1 MELRALAHMILCGAG
16 TLSEKLTAAPQLT
29 DDAPGEPETVRAP
42 ARDAELAWS
51 DARTDVPQGDLADPQ
66 RRAALLHAF
75 ANHELLAIELFAQML
90 LRIPDAPQ
98 GFRRGL
104 ATTLQDEQR
113 HLRLYVE
120 RLQAL
125 GVTFGSLPLNRYLWD
140 AMAELPDP
148 LQFVTVMAL
157 TFEQANLDHMQS
169 TAAALRG
176 VGDAESAAILE
187 QIGREEIQHV
197 ALGLRWFERWRA
209 DSGDRPT
216 EDTWEAYARLLPSPL
231 TPRRARGDTVW
242 EEGRLQAGLSPEF
255 VRELKVFSSSRGR
268 PADVL
273 WFNPDCELRWSGAT
287 PPQVVETLT
296 RDLAAVVTVCARAD
310 DVVLAPR
317 PGLPWLEAMQA
328 AGFPLPEFAD
338 DAPERLRGAARP
350 WGWTPEAAARARG
363 WALRDAPPRV
373 AEWGPLFAKTWFAR
387 LLPELEETAALN
399 VLPADLPRAVDA
411 WDHLA
416 AELAAIPGRAV
427 VKDPYGT
434 SGRGQLRTDGPPWES
449 GFAGWAEGVLERHG
463 STVVQPWFEALA
475 DLSCLLAVGDG
486 GARVLGC
493 TRFRTDRRGQYL
505 GHDVGPLDD
514 GLSAELRRAL
524 HGEPQALLRGL
535 EALARAAG
543 ARLAA
548 AGYRG
553 PAGIDAVLTRLPQ
566 GLALVPLELN
576 PRRTF
581 GHLALALSPRVVPG
595 RGGAFALLPRERALA
610 LLETPARCVRRGGS
624 ARLEAGPLALSDPQR
639 AQRTVAVLVAAASP
653 QAAWATVRRA

>member
-1 MELRALAHMILCGAG
+1 MELRALAQTILQGTG
-16 TLSEKLTAAPQLT
+16 TLPEKLTAAGDDGLT
-29 DDAPGEPETVRAP
+29 DDHPGDPETVRAP
-42 ARDAELAWS
+42 ARDAALAWS
-51 DARTDVPQGDLADPQ
+51 ATRSDVPQGDLSDPQ

-75 ANHELLAIELFAQML
+75 ANHELLAIELFALML
-90 LRIPDAPQ
+90 LRFPDAPQ
-98 GFRRGL
+98 AFRRGL
-104 ATTLQDEQR
+104 ASTLQDEQR
-113 HLRLYVE
+113 HLRLYVD
-120 RLQAL
+120 RLEAL
-125 GVTFGSLPLNRYLWD
+125 GVPFGSLPLNRYLWD

-169 TAAALRG
+169 TAVALRE
-176 VGDAESAAILE
+176 VGDSESAAILE
-187 QIGREEIQHV
+187 RIGREEVQHV

-209 DSGDRPT
+209 AEET
-216 EDTWEAYARLLPSPL
+216 TWEAYTRLLPPPL
-231 TPRRARGDTVW
+231 TPRRARGDAVW
-242 EEGRLQAGLSPEF
+242 EEGRLRAGLSPDF

-273 WFNPDCELRWSGAT
+273 WFNPDCELRWSGAE
-287 PPQVVETLT
+287 PPRVVETLT
-296 RDLAAVVTVCARAD
+296 RDLAAVVAVCARAD

-317 PGLPWLEAMQA
+317 PGLPWLEALQA

-338 DAPERLRGAARP
+338 DAPERLLGAARP

-363 WALRDAPPRV
+363 WALREPPPPV

-387 LLPELEETAALN
+387 VLPELEETAALN
-399 VLPADLPRAVDA
+399 VLPADLPRAVHA
-411 WDHLA
+411 WA
-416 AELAAIPGRAV
+416 ALTSELEAIPGRAV
-427 VKDPYGT
+427 VKAPYGT
-434 SGRGQLRTDGPPWES
+434 SGRGQLRSDGPPWES
-449 GFAGWAEGVLERHG
+449 GFAGWARGVLAREG
-463 STVVQPWFEALA
+463 AAVVQPWFDGLA
-475 DLSCLLAVGDG
+475 DLSCLLEVEER

-514 GLSAELRRAL
+514 GLDADLRRAL

-535 EALARAAG
+535 EALGRAAG

-581 GHLALALSPRVVPG
+581 GHLALALAPRVVPG

-610 LLETPARCVRRGGS
+610 LLQTPPRCVQRGGS
-624 ARLEAGPLALSDPQR
+624 LRLAAGALALSDAER
-639 AQRTVAVLVAAASP
+639 AQRTVAVLVADASP
-653 QAAWATVRRA
+653 TAAWATVTGV